1 MSDPNTQGEPTMEE
15 ILASIRKIISEDEKE
30 AQASAGDDQTSAGD
44 DQTSGMDVQA
54 PVEAEPDTKEDVLE
68 LTERVEDELTAPADP
83 PAKEDAEIDA
93 ILASMTGPEE
103 KGSTDMSTA
112 GDKSGGIASP
122 GTESAVTTALS
133 DFAGALMEQNK
144 EQQGPVGGNQTL
156 DALVRAA
163 LEPYLKSWLD
173 EHLETLVERVV
184 KEEIKRM
191 VRRAEDI

>member
-15 ILASIRKIISEDEKE
+15 ILASIRKIISEDETE
-30 AQASAGDDQTSAGD
+30 AQASAGDEQNSAGD
-44 DQTSGMDVQA
+44 DQA

-68 LTERVEDELTAPADP
+68 LTERVEDELAAPADQ

>member
-15 ILASIRKIISEDEKE
+15 ILASIRKIISEDETE
-30 AQASAGDDQTSAGD
+30 AQASAGDEQNSAGED
-44 DQTSGMDVQA
+44 QA

-68 LTERVEDELTAPADP
+68 LTERVEEEFAAPADP
-83 PAKEDAEIDA
+83 PAGEEVEIDA
-93 ILASMTGPEE
+93 ILAGVTGHED
-103 KGSTDMSTA
+103 KGRTDINTA
-112 GDKSGGIASP
+112 GDKPGGIASSE
-122 GTESAVTTALS
+122 TEGAVTSALS
-133 DFAGALMEQNK
+133 EFAGALMEQNK

-156 DALVRAA
+156 DSLVRAA

-191 VRRAEDI
+191 ARRAEDI